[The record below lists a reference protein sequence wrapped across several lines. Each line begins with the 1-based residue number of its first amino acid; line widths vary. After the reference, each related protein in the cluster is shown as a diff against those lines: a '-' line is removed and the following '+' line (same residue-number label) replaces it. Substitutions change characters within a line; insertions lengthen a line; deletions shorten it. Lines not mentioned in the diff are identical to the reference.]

1 MDIAHKSFLEV
12 IPIPIIIGYF
22 ITLIV
27 IVYLYMQGKWK
38 NNPKNFLIVFIL
50 GFSTYYISEL
60 LSHYPYSDTFTIFDL
75 WNNEYFLTSCTVN
88 TAFLTYLAIVLYVF
102 HFASQNWG
110 KYSTIILGTVAI
122 ILGTAL
128 FQYMIGIFLIYYL
141 LLFSAGTSEYIFY
154 PTSTIILAYIYQDKP
169 IKKCWPPYLI
179 FFIVSF
185 LAYYFGLAFSRYDR
199 FPNYGLPLLNE
210 GFILSVFRK
219 ILSHSLN
226 FWILLSAFKYMKKNN
241 EEHRIKYFPTKP
253 ITLIM
258 LNIILYIPI
267 HHIIHLMIFF

>member
-102 HFASQNWG
+102 HFASQNWEG
-110 KYSTIILGTVAI
+110 NIVP
-122 ILGTAL
+122 L
-128 FQYMIGIFLIYYL
+128 FWVPL
-141 LLFSAGTSEYIFY
+141 
-154 PTSTIILAYIYQDKP
+154 P
-169 IKKCWPPYLI
+169 
-179 FFIVSF
+179 SF
-185 LAYYFGLAFSRYDR
+185 
-199 FPNYGLPLLNE
+199 
-210 GFILSVFRK
+210 
-219 ILSHSLN
+219 
-226 FWILLSAFKYMKKNN
+226 
-241 EEHRIKYFPTKP
+241 
-253 ITLIM
+253 
-258 LNIILYIPI
+258 
-267 HHIIHLMIFF
+267 